1 MRGVEGDLDRT
12 TLLQNDCQCA
22 LSTVYLL
29 HLAEKTWS
37 PGTGSPQR
45 ISSLGPANFLSN
57 SLSGEATR
65 TPLALA
71 RHSSVG

>member
-12 TLLQNDCQCA
+12 TLLHNDCQRA

-57 SLSGEATR
+57 S
-65 TPLALA
+65 
-71 RHSSVG
+71 